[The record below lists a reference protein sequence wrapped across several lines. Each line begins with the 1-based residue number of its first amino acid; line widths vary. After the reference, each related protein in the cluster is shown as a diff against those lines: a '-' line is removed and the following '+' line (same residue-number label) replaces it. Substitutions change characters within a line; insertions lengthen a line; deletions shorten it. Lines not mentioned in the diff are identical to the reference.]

1 MFTVLIYALA
11 AASTLLFALGVTN
24 DPRRFS
30 NAVFLGLAV
39 ALLTIGLTGD
49 AVKAAP
55 GPASE
60 VSRAALL
67 AVFGGAVMLLACY
80 LIGNGVR
87 MVRKEGRRLGNLLSL
102 LAGAGIL
109 AVVAL
114 LLVAISTG
122 LRPLSIAAG
131 ISFVLV
137 SYFAFLFACFV
148 GYGFLYGRIKVKQ
161 RLDYVVVLGSGLIGG
176 KRVPPLLASRL
187 DRGRAVWEGQA
198 ALHGRSPILITSG
211 GQGPDEDLPES
222 HAMAQ
227 YLVDR
232 GFPEDRIVREDK
244 SRTTEENLRYSRA
257 IMERSDPGYRCAVVT
272 NNFHVFRSALVARDT
287 GVRGQ
292 VLGSPTARYFLPS
305 ATLRE
310 FTAVV
315 MSRKLMNAA
324 VCVLLTQQ
332 CWVSI
337 W

>member
-1 MFTVLIYALA
+1 MLIYVLA
-11 AASTLLFALGVTN
+11 AVSTLLFALGVLN

-39 ALLTIGLTGD
+39 ALLTIGLIGE

-55 GPASE
+55 GPVSE
-60 VSRAALL
+60 LIRATLIVVLVA
-67 AVFGGAVMLLACY
+67 AVTLLACY

-87 MVRKEGRRLGNLLSL
+87 MVRKEGRRLANLLSL
-102 LAGAGIL
+102 LAGTGIL
-109 AVVAL
+109 AIGAL
-114 LLVAISTG
+114 LLVAIGTG

-131 ISFVLV
+131 ITFVLV
-137 SYFAFLFACFV
+137 SYFAFLFVCFV
-148 GYGFLYGRIKVKQ
+148 GYGFLYGRIKV
-161 RLDYVVVLGSGLIGG
+161 REPLDYVIVLGSGLLGG

-187 DRGRAVWEGQA
+187 ERGRAVWEGQA
-198 ALHGRSPILITSG
+198 TLHGRTPILITSG

-227 YLVDR
+227 YLVER
-232 GFPEDRIVREDK
+232 GFPEDFIVREDK
-244 SRTTEENLRYSRA
+244 SRTTEENLRFSKA
-257 IMERSDPGYRCAVVT
+257 IMELSRPDYHCAVVT
-272 NNFHVFRSALVARDT
+272 NNFHVFRSALVARAT

-292 VLGSPTARYFLPS
+292 VLGSPTSRYFLPS

-315 MSRKLMNAA
+315 MSRKLLNAA
-324 VCVLLTQQ
+324 ACVLLAQQ
-332 CWVSI
+332 CWVTI

>member
-1 MFTVLIYALA
+1 MLIYVLA
-11 AASTLLFALGVTN
+11 AASALLFALGVL
-24 DPRRFS
+24 DDLRRFS

-39 ALLTIGLTGD
+39 ALMAVGLIGE

-55 GPASE
+55 GPVSELIKLALIVILVAS
-60 VSRAALL
+60 VVLL
-67 AVFGGAVMLLACY
+67 AVY

-109 AVVAL
+109 AVGAL
-114 LLVAISTG
+114 LVSAIATG

-131 ISFVLV
+131 ITFLLV
-137 SYFAFLFACFV
+137 SYFAFLFACFI
-148 GYGFLYGRIKVKQ
+148 GYGFLYGRIKVRE
-161 RLDYVVVLGSGLIGG
+161 RLDYVIVLGSGLIGG

-187 DRGRAVWEGQA
+187 ERGRAVWEGQA
-198 ALHGRSPILITSG
+198 TLHGSSPILITSG
-211 GQGPDEDLPES
+211 GQGPDEDLPEA

-232 GFPEDRIVREDK
+232 GFPEDRILREDK
-244 SRTTEENLRYSRA
+244 SRTTEENLLYSKA
-257 IMERSDPGYRCAVVT
+257 IMERFSPDYRCAVVT
-272 NNFHVFRSALVARDT
+272 NNFHAFRSALVARDT

-310 FTAVV
+310 FTAIV
-315 MSRKLMNAA
+315 MSRKLLNVAA
-324 VCVLLTQQ
+324 CVLLAQQ
-332 CWVSI
+332 CWVTI